1 MYVVFAVAVVVAVA
15 AAAAAAVC
23 LDFSLDCRES
33 SDDVACRWVVVVVL
47 DLANSSFPKAILV
60 LVCRAMVERAM
71 FRERT

>member
-1 MYVVFAVAVVVAVA
+1 MYVVVVAVVAVA
-15 AAAAAAVC
+15 AAVC
-23 LDFSLDCRES
+23 LYFSLDCRES

-47 DLANSSFPKAILV
+47 DLANSSFPKAIVV

>member
-1 MYVVFAVAVVVAVA
+1 MYVVVVAVA
-15 AAAAAAVC
+15 AAVVVVAAAVC
-23 LDFSLDCRES
+23 LDFLLDCRES
-33 SDDVACRWVVVVVL
+33 SDDVACRWVVVVL